1 MAYNLEFV
9 SINSNISI
17 MERRTFSLMFYIR
30 RTKLRRNLEAPVM
43 LRITVNSDRT
53 DFSIQRTI
61 LPEHWNSERG
71 CAKST
76 SRFGKELNQCLDQI
90 RLQVYQRHQ
99 EILSRNLPVT
109 AAALKAAYL
118 NGIGEEETHNLLD
131 LYREHNATMKS
142 MIDKGVSRATFI
154 RHETSRRNLERFL
167 HDTYQVN
174 DINLKDVDHVFIKD
188 YETYL
193 RTTRNCNNNS
203 TVKYIKNFGK
213 IIKEAMNR
221 DWIQANPFR
230 NIKFHLEEVD
240 KPFLSQGELNK
251 IMAREFAIQRI
262 GQVRDVFVFC
272 CFTGLAFIDVKT
284 LTLKELEQGVDG
296 NLWIRKQRNKSKQWA
311 HIPLL
316 PQARQIIDR
325 YRTNPQC
332 QKKGV
337 LLPVLSNQKMNAYLK
352 EIADLCGIQKNLT
365 THCARHTFA
374 TTVTLANKISMES
387 VSKMLGH
394 SSLNMTRRYARI
406 LDTTIG
412 QEMSQLAQKLKDQL
426 N

>member
-1 MAYNLEFV
+1 
-9 SINSNISI
+9 
-17 MERRTFSLMFYIR
+17 
-30 RTKLRRNLEAPVM
+30 M
-43 LRITVNSDRT
+43 LRITVNGERT

-71 CAKST
+71 CAIANT
-76 SRFGKELNQCLDQI
+76 RFGKELNQCLDQI

-99 EILSRNLPVT
+99 ELLSMNLPVT
-109 AAALKAAYL
+109 AAALKGAYL
-118 NGIGEEETHNLLD
+118 NGLGEEDVHNLLD
-131 LYREHNATMKS
+131 LYCEHNASLKS
-142 MIDKGVSRATFI
+142 MIDKGVSRATYI

-167 HDTYQVN
+167 HDTYKLDDISLKEVN
-174 DINLKDVDHVFIKD
+174 HVFIKE

-193 RTTRNCNNNS
+193 RTARNCNNNS

-221 DWIQANPFR
+221 DWVQANPFR
-230 NIKFHLEEVD
+230 NIRFHLEEVD
-240 KPFLSQGELNK
+240 KPFLSKGELNK
-251 IMAREFAIQRI
+251 IMTREFVITRI
-262 GQVRDVFVFC
+262 AQVRDVFVFC

-284 LTLKELEQGVDG
+284 LTAKDLQPGVDG

-316 PQARQIIDR
+316 PDARLIIER
-325 YRTNPQC
+325 YSSNPRC
-332 QKKGV
+332 QRKGV

-394 SSLNMTRRYARI
+394 SSLSMTQKYARI
-406 LDTTIG
+406 LDSTIG
-412 QEMSQLAQKLKDQL
+412 LEMSQLADKMKSQMS
-426 N
+426 

>member
-1 MAYNLEFV
+1 
-9 SINSNISI
+9 
-17 MERRTFSLMFYIR
+17 MFFIR
-30 RTKLRRNLEAPVM
+30 RTKLRKNLEAPVLM
-43 LRITVNSDRT
+43 RITVNGDRT
-53 DFSIQRTI
+53 DVAIQRTI

-71 CAKST
+71 CAVANT
-76 SRFGKELNQCLDQI
+76 RFGKELNQCLDQI
-90 RLQVYQRHQ
+90 RLRVYQRHQ
-99 EILSRNLPVT
+99 ELLSRNLPVT
-109 AAALKAAYL
+109 AAALKGAYL
-118 NGIGEEETHNLLD
+118 NGFGEEDVHNLLD
-131 LYREHNATMKS
+131 LYCEHNASLKS
-142 MIDKGVSRATFI
+142 MIDKGVSRATYI

-167 HDTYQVN
+167 RDIYQLE
-174 DINLKDVDHVFIKD
+174 DISLKEVTHVFIKE

-213 IIKEAMNR
+213 VIKEAMNR
-221 DWIQANPFR
+221 DWVQANPFR
-230 NIKFHLEEVD
+230 NIRFHLEEVD
-240 KPFLSQGELNK
+240 KPFLSKGELNK
-251 IMAREFAIQRI
+251 IMTREFAIIRI
-262 GQVRDVFVFC
+262 AQVRDVFVFC

-284 LTLKELEQGVDG
+284 LTAKDLQQGVDG

-316 PQARQIIDR
+316 PDARLIIER
-325 YRTNPQC
+325 YSSNPQC
-332 QKKGV
+332 QRKGV

-394 SSLNMTRRYARI
+394 SSLSMTQKYARI
-406 LDTTIG
+406 LDSSIG
-412 QEMSQLAQKLKDQL
+412 LEMSQLAQRLDDQMS
-426 N
+426 

>member
-1 MAYNLEFV
+1 MD
-9 SINSNISI
+9 
-17 MERRTFSLMFYIR
+17 RRTFSIMFFIR
-30 RTKLRRNLEAPVM
+30 RTRLRKNLEAPVLM
-43 LRITVNSDRT
+43 RITVNGERT
-53 DFSIQRTI
+53 DVSIQRTI
-61 LPEHWNSERG
+61 LPEQWNSDRG
-71 CAKST
+71 CAKPAT
-76 SRFGKELNQCLDQI
+76 RFGKELNQCLDQI
-90 RLQVYQRHQ
+90 RLQIYQCHQ
-99 EILSRNLPVT
+99 ELMSRNLPVT
-109 AAALKAAYL
+109 TATIKTAFLHGA
-118 NGIGEEETHNLLD
+118 EDTEVHTLLD
-131 LYREHNATMKS
+131 LYREHNANLKTS
-142 MIDKGVSRATFI
+142 IDKGVSRATYI

-167 HDTYQVN
+167 HDAYQRE
-174 DINLKDVDHVFIKD
+174 DINLKEITHVFVKD

-193 RTTRNCNNNS
+193 RTIRNCNNNS

-230 NIKFHLEEVD
+230 NIRFHLEEVD
-240 KPFLSQGELNK
+240 KPFLSQGELKK
-251 IMAREFAIQRI
+251 IMAREFDITRI
-262 GQVRDVFVFC
+262 AQVRDVFVFC

-284 LTLKELEQGVDG
+284 LTAKDLQQGVDG

-316 PQARQIIDR
+316 PDARLIIDR
-325 YRTNPQC
+325 YRSNLQC
-332 QKKGV
+332 QRKGV

-394 SSLNMTRRYARI
+394 SSLAMTMKYARI
-406 LDTTIG
+406 LDSTIG
-412 QEMSQLAQKLKDQL
+412 LEMSQLAEKMKSQIS
-426 N
+426 

>member
-1 MAYNLEFV
+1 
-9 SINSNISI
+9 
-17 MERRTFSLMFYIR
+17 MERRTFSLMFFIR
-30 RTKLRRNLEAPVM
+30 RTKLRKNLEAPVLM
-43 LRITVNSDRT
+43 RITVNGDRT
-53 DFSIQRTI
+53 DVAIQRTI

-71 CAKST
+71 CAVANT
-76 SRFGKELNQCLDQI
+76 RFGKELNQCLDQI

-99 EILSRNLPVT
+99 ELLSRNLPVT
-109 AAALKAAYL
+109 AAALKGAYL
-118 NGIGEEETHNLLD
+118 NGLGEEDVHNLLD
-131 LYREHNATMKS
+131 LYCEHNASLKS
-142 MIDKGVSRATFI
+142 MIDKGVSRATYI

-167 HDTYQVN
+167 RDTYQLDDISLKEVN
-174 DINLKDVDHVFIKD
+174 HVFIKE

-213 IIKEAMNR
+213 IIKEAINR

-230 NIKFHLEEVD
+230 NIRFHLEEVD
-240 KPFLSQGELNK
+240 KPFLSKGELNK
-251 IMAREFAIQRI
+251 IMTREFAITRI
-262 GQVRDVFVFC
+262 AQVRDVFAFC

-284 LTLKELEQGVDG
+284 LTAKDLQPGVDG

-311 HIPLL
+311 HIPIL
-316 PQARQIIDR
+316 PDARLIIER
-325 YRTNPQC
+325 YSSNPRC
-332 QKKGV
+332 QRKGV

-394 SSLNMTRRYARI
+394 SSLTMTQKYARI
-406 LDTTIG
+406 LDSTIG
-412 QEMSQLAQKLKDQL
+412 QEMSQLAQRLDDQM

>member
-1 MAYNLEFV
+1 
-9 SINSNISI
+9 
-17 MERRTFSLMFYIR
+17 MERRTFSLMFFIR
-30 RTKLRRNLEAPVM
+30 RTKLRKNLEAPVM
-43 LRITVNSDRT
+43 LRITVNGDRT
-53 DFSIQRTI
+53 EFSIQRTI
-61 LPEHWNSERG
+61 LPEQWNGERG
-71 CAKST
+71 CAKANT
-76 SRFGKELNQCLDQI
+76 RFGKELNQCLDQI

-99 EILSRNLPVT
+99 ELMAMNLPVT
-109 AAALKAAYL
+109 ATALKGAYL
-118 NGIGEEETHNLLD
+118 NGIGEGDVHNLLD
-131 LYREHNATMKS
+131 LYREHNANLKT
-142 MIDKGVSRATFI
+142 MIDRGVSRATYI

-167 HDTYQVN
+167 RDAYQVD

-188 YETYL
+188 YEAYL

-221 DWIQANPFR
+221 DWVQANPFR

-240 KPFLSQGELNK
+240 KPFLSQGELNR
-251 IMAREFAIQRI
+251 IMKREFTIIRI
-262 GQVRDVFVFC
+262 AQVRDVFVFC

-284 LTLKELEQGVDG
+284 LTLKDLEQGVDG

-311 HIPLL
+311 QIPLL
-316 PQARQIIDR
+316 PQARHIIDK
-325 YRTNPQC
+325 YRSNPQC

-412 QEMSQLAQKLKDQL
+412 QEMSQLAIKLGSQL
-426 N
+426 S

>member
-1 MAYNLEFV
+1 
-9 SINSNISI
+9 
-17 MERRTFSLMFYIR
+17 MERRTFSLMFFIR
-30 RTKLRRNLEAPVM
+30 RTKLRKNLEAPVLM
-43 LRITVNSDRT
+43 RITVNGNRT
-53 DFSIQRTI
+53 DVAIQRTI

-71 CAKST
+71 CAISNT
-76 SRFGKELNQCLDQI
+76 RFGKELNQCLDQI

-99 EILSRNLPVT
+99 ELLAMNLPVT
-109 AAALKAAYL
+109 ATALKGAYL
-118 NGIGEEETHNLLD
+118 NGIGEGDVHNLLD
-131 LYREHNATMKS
+131 LYREHNANLKT
-142 MIDKGVSRATFI
+142 MIDRGVSRATYI

-167 HDTYQVN
+167 RDAYQVD

-188 YETYL
+188 YEAYL

-221 DWIQANPFR
+221 DWVQANPFR

-240 KPFLSQGELNK
+240 KPFLSQVELNR
-251 IMAREFAIQRI
+251 IMKREFAITRI
-262 GQVRDVFVFC
+262 AQVRDVFVFC

-284 LTLKELEQGVDG
+284 LTAKDLEQGVDG

-316 PQARQIIDR
+316 PQAKQIIDQ
-325 YRTNPQC
+325 YRSKPQC
-332 QKKGV
+332 QRKGV

-412 QEMSQLAQKLKDQL
+412 QEMSQLAQKLKDQM

>member
-1 MAYNLEFV
+1 MD
-9 SINSNISI
+9 
-17 MERRTFSLMFYIR
+17 RRTFSIMFFIR
-30 RTKLRRNLEAPVM
+30 RTRLRKNLEAPVM
-43 LRITVNSDRT
+43 MRITVNGERT
-53 DFSIQRTI
+53 DIAIQRTI
-61 LPEHWNSERG
+61 LPEQWNSDKG

-76 SRFGKELNQCLDQI
+76 TRVGKELNQCLDQI
-90 RLQVYQRHQ
+90 RLQVYHRHQ
-99 EILSRNLPVT
+99 ELLSRNLDVT
-109 AAALKAAYL
+109 AASLKGAYQ
-118 NGIGEEETHNLLD
+118 NGIGEEDVHNLLD
-131 LYREHNATMKS
+131 LYHEHNANLKS
-142 MIDKGVSRATFI
+142 MIDKGVSRATYI

-167 HDTYQVN
+167 RDTYQLE
-174 DINLKDVDHVFIKD
+174 DISLKEVTHVFIKE

-221 DWIQANPFR
+221 DWVQANPFR
-230 NIKFHLEEVD
+230 NIRFHLEEVD
-240 KPFLSQGELNK
+240 KPFLSKGELNK
-251 IMAREFAIQRI
+251 IITREFAITRI
-262 GQVRDVFVFC
+262 AQVRDVFVFC

-284 LTLKELEQGVDG
+284 LTAKDLQQGVDG

-316 PQARQIIDR
+316 PDARLIIER
-325 YRTNPQC
+325 YSSNPQC
-332 QKKGV
+332 QRKGV

-352 EIADLCGIQKNLT
+352 EIADLCGVQKNLT

-394 SSLNMTRRYARI
+394 SSLSMTQKYARI
-406 LDTTIG
+406 LDSTIG
-412 QEMSQLAQKLKDQL
+412 QEMSLLAEKLNNQP

>member
-1 MAYNLEFV
+1 
-9 SINSNISI
+9 
-17 MERRTFSLMFYIR
+17 MERRTFSLMFFIR
-30 RTKLRRNLEAPVM
+30 RTKLRKNLEAPVM
-43 LRITVNSDRT
+43 LRITVNGDRT
-53 DFSIQRTI
+53 EFSIQRTI
-61 LPEHWNSERG
+61 LPEQWNGERG
-71 CAKST
+71 CAKANT
-76 SRFGKELNQCLDQI
+76 RFGKELNQCLDQI

-99 EILSRNLPVT
+99 ELLAMNLPIT
-109 AAALKAAYL
+109 ATALKGAYL
-118 NGIGEEETHNLLD
+118 NGIGEGDVHNLLD
-131 LYREHNATMKS
+131 LYREHNANLKS
-142 MIDKGVSRATFI
+142 MIDKGVSRATYI

-167 HDTYQVN
+167 RDAYQVE

-221 DWIQANPFR
+221 DWVQANPFR
-230 NIKFHLEEVD
+230 NVKFHLEEVD
-240 KPFLSQGELNK
+240 KPFLSQVELNR
-251 IMAREFAIQRI
+251 IMKREFAITRI
-262 GQVRDVFVFC
+262 AQVRDVFVFC

-284 LTLKELEQGVDG
+284 LTLKDLEQGVDG

-316 PQARQIIDR
+316 PQARHIIDK
-325 YRTNPQC
+325 YRSNPQC

-412 QEMSQLAQKLKDQL
+412 QEMSQLAIKLGSQL
-426 N
+426 S

>member
-1 MAYNLEFV
+1 
-9 SINSNISI
+9 
-17 MERRTFSLMFYIR
+17 
-30 RTKLRRNLEAPVM
+30 M
-43 LRITVNSDRT
+43 LRITVNGERT
-53 DFSIQRTI
+53 DVAIQRTI

-71 CAKST
+71 CAVANT
-76 SRFGKELNQCLDQI
+76 RFGKELNQCLDQI

-99 EILSRNLPVT
+99 ELLSRNLPVT
-109 AAALKAAYL
+109 AAALKGAYL
-118 NGIGEEETHNLLD
+118 NGLGEEDVHNLLD
-131 LYREHNATMKS
+131 LYCEHNASLKS
-142 MIDKGVSRATFI
+142 MIDKGVSRATYI

-167 HDTYQVN
+167 RDTYKLE
-174 DINLKDVDHVFIKD
+174 DISLKEVTHVFIKE

-221 DWIQANPFR
+221 DWVQANPFR
-230 NIKFHLEEVD
+230 NIRFHLEEVD
-240 KPFLSQGELNK
+240 KPFLSKGELNK
-251 IMAREFAIQRI
+251 IMTREFAITRI
-262 GQVRDVFVFC
+262 AQVRDVFVFC

-284 LTLKELEQGVDG
+284 LTAKDLQQGVDG

-316 PQARQIIDR
+316 PDARLIIER
-325 YRTNPQC
+325 YSSNPRC
-332 QKKGV
+332 QRKGV

-394 SSLNMTRRYARI
+394 SSLSMTQKYARI
-406 LDTTIG
+406 LDSSIG
-412 QEMSQLAQKLKDQL
+412 LEMSQLADKMKSQMS
-426 N
+426 

>member
-1 MAYNLEFV
+1 
-9 SINSNISI
+9 
-17 MERRTFSLMFYIR
+17 MERRTFSLMFFIR
-30 RTKLRRNLEAPVM
+30 RTKLRKNLEAPVLM
-43 LRITVNSDRT
+43 RITVNGNRT
-53 DFSIQRTI
+53 DVAIQRTI
-61 LPEHWNSERG
+61 LPEQWNSERG
-71 CAKST
+71 CAISNT
-76 SRFGKELNQCLDQI
+76 RFGKELNQCLDQI

-99 EILSRNLPVT
+99 ELLSRNLPVT
-109 AAALKAAYL
+109 AAALKGAYL
-118 NGIGEEETHNLLD
+118 NGLGEEDVHNLLD
-131 LYREHNATMKS
+131 LYCEHNASLKS
-142 MIDKGVSRATFI
+142 MIDKGVSRATYI

-167 HDTYQVN
+167 RDTYQLEDISLKEVN
-174 DINLKDVDHVFIKD
+174 HVFIKE

-213 IIKEAMNR
+213 IIKEAINR

-230 NIKFHLEEVD
+230 NIRFHLEEVD
-240 KPFLSQGELNK
+240 KPFLSKGELNK
-251 IMAREFAIQRI
+251 IMTREFAITRI
-262 GQVRDVFVFC
+262 AQVRDVFVFC

-284 LTLKELEQGVDG
+284 LTAKDLQQGVDG

-311 HIPLL
+311 HIPIL
-316 PQARQIIDR
+316 PDARLIIER
-325 YRTNPQC
+325 YSSNPRC
-332 QKKGV
+332 QRKGV

-394 SSLNMTRRYARI
+394 SSLTMTQKYARV
-406 LDTTIG
+406 LDSSIG
-412 QEMSQLAQKLKDQL
+412 LEMSQLADKMKSQMS
-426 N
+426 

>member
-1 MAYNLEFV
+1 MD
-9 SINSNISI
+9 
-17 MERRTFSLMFYIR
+17 RRTFSIMFFIR
-30 RTKLRRNLEAPVM
+30 RTRLRKNLEAPVM
-43 LRITVNSDRT
+43 MRITVNGERT
-53 DFSIQRTI
+53 DIAIQRTI
-61 LPEHWNSERG
+61 LPEQWNSDKG

-76 SRFGKELNQCLDQI
+76 TRVGKELNQCLDQI
-90 RLQVYQRHQ
+90 RLQVYHRHQ
-99 EILSRNLPVT
+99 ELLSRNLDVT
-109 AAALKAAYL
+109 AASLKGAYQ
-118 NGIGEEETHNLLD
+118 NGIGEEDVPNLLD
-131 LYREHNATMKS
+131 LYHEHNSNLKS
-142 MIDKGVSRATFI
+142 MIDKGLSRATYI

-167 HDTYQVN
+167 RDTYQLE
-174 DINLKDVDHVFIKD
+174 DISLKEVTHVFIKE

-221 DWIQANPFR
+221 DWVQANPFR
-230 NIKFHLEEVD
+230 NIRFHLEEVD
-240 KPFLSQGELNK
+240 KPFLSKGELNK
-251 IMAREFAIQRI
+251 IITREFAITRI
-262 GQVRDVFVFC
+262 AQVRDVFVFC

-284 LTLKELEQGVDG
+284 LTAKELQQGVDG

-316 PQARQIIDR
+316 PDARLIIER
-325 YRTNPQC
+325 YSSNPQC
-332 QKKGV
+332 QRKGV

-352 EIADLCGIQKNLT
+352 EIADLCGVQKNLT

-394 SSLNMTRRYARI
+394 SSLSMTQKYARI
-406 LDTTIG
+406 LDSTIG
-412 QEMSQLAQKLKDQL
+412 QEMSLLAEKLSNQL

>member
-1 MAYNLEFV
+1 
-9 SINSNISI
+9 
-17 MERRTFSLMFYIR
+17 MERRTFSLVFFIR
-30 RTKLRRNLEAPVM
+30 RTKLRKNLEAPVLM
-43 LRITVNSDRT
+43 RITVNGERT
-53 DFSIQRTI
+53 DVSIQRTI

-71 CAKST
+71 SAKANA
-76 SRFGKELNQCLDQI
+76 RFGKELNQFLEQI
-90 RLQVYQRHQ
+90 RLQVYQSHQ
-99 EILSRNLPVT
+99 ELLSRNLPVT
-109 AAALKAAYL
+109 ASALKSAYL
-118 NGIGEEETHNLLD
+118 NGIGEEESHNLLD
-131 LYREHNATMKS
+131 LYREHNANLKS
-142 MIDKGVSRATFI
+142 MIDKGVSRATYI

-167 HDTYQVN
+167 RDVHEVDDISLMDVN
-174 DINLKDVDHVFIKD
+174 HEFIKE
-188 YETYL
+188 YEKYL

-213 IIKEAMNR
+213 IIKEARNR
-221 DWIQANPFR
+221 DWVQANPFR

-240 KPFLSQGELNK
+240 KPFLNQGELNK
-251 IMAREFAIQRI
+251 IKAREFAINRI
-262 GQVRDVFVFC
+262 AQVRDVFLFC

-284 LTLKELEQGVDG
+284 LTEKDIEQGVDG

-316 PQARQIIDR
+316 PQAREIIDL
-325 YRTNPQC
+325 YRSNPQC

-374 TTVTLANKISMES
+374 TTVTLANRISMES

-394 SSLNMTRRYARI
+394 SSMNMTRRYARI

-412 QEMSQLAQKLKDQL
+412 QEMSQLAQKLKDQM

>member
-1 MAYNLEFV
+1 
-9 SINSNISI
+9 
-17 MERRTFSLMFYIR
+17 MERRTFSLMFFIR
-30 RTKLRRNLEAPVM
+30 RTKLRKNLEAPVLM
-43 LRITVNSDRT
+43 RITVNGDRT
-53 DFSIQRTI
+53 DVAIQRTI

-71 CAKST
+71 CAVANT
-76 SRFGKELNQCLDQI
+76 RFGKELNQCLDQI
-90 RLQVYQRHQ
+90 RLRVYQRHQ
-99 EILSRNLPVT
+99 ELLSRNLPVT
-109 AAALKAAYL
+109 AAALKGAYL
-118 NGIGEEETHNLLD
+118 NGFGEEDVHNLLD
-131 LYREHNATMKS
+131 LYCEHNASLKS
-142 MIDKGVSRATFI
+142 MIDKGVSRATYI

-167 HDTYQVN
+167 RDIYQLE
-174 DINLKDVDHVFIKD
+174 DISLKEVTHVFIKE

-213 IIKEAMNR
+213 VIKEAMNR
-221 DWIQANPFR
+221 DWVQANPFR
-230 NIKFHLEEVD
+230 NIRFHLEEVD
-240 KPFLSQGELNK
+240 KPFLSKGELNK
-251 IMAREFAIQRI
+251 IMTREFAIIRI
-262 GQVRDVFVFC
+262 AQVRDVFVFC

-284 LTLKELEQGVDG
+284 LTAKDLQQGVDG

-316 PQARQIIDR
+316 PDARLIIER
-325 YRTNPQC
+325 YSSNPQC
-332 QKKGV
+332 QRKGV

-394 SSLNMTRRYARI
+394 SSLSMTQKYARI
-406 LDTTIG
+406 LDSSIG
-412 QEMSQLAQKLKDQL
+412 LEMSQLAQRLDDQMS
-426 N
+426 

>member
-1 MAYNLEFV
+1 
-9 SINSNISI
+9 
-17 MERRTFSLMFYIR
+17 MERRTFSLMFFIR
-30 RTKLRRNLEAPVM
+30 RTKLRKNLEAPVLM
-43 LRITVNSDRT
+43 RITVNGNRT
-53 DFSIQRTI
+53 DVAIQRTI

-71 CAKST
+71 CAIANT
-76 SRFGKELNQCLDQI
+76 RFGKELNQCLDQI

-99 EILSRNLPVT
+99 ELLAMNQPVT
-109 AAALKAAYL
+109 AKALKGAYL
-118 NGIGEEETHNLLD
+118 NGIGEEDVHNLLD
-131 LYREHNATMKS
+131 LYREHNANLKS
-142 MIDKGVSRATFI
+142 MIDKGVSRATHI

-167 HDTYQVN
+167 RDTYHVD
-174 DINLKDVDHVFIKD
+174 DINIKDVDHVFIKD

-193 RTTRNCNNNS
+193 RTIRNCNNNS

-213 IIKEAMNR
+213 VIKEAMNR
-221 DWIQANPFR
+221 DWVQVDPFR

-240 KPFLSQGELNK
+240 KPFLSQAELNR
-251 IMAREFAIQRI
+251 IMKREFAITRI
-262 GQVRDVFVFC
+262 AQVRDVFIFC

-284 LTLKELEQGVDG
+284 LTAKDLEQGVDG

-316 PQARQIIDR
+316 PQARQIIDQ
-325 YRTNPQC
+325 YRSNPQC
-332 QKKGV
+332 QRKEV

-412 QEMSQLAQKLKDQL
+412 QEMSQLAQKLKDQM

>member
-1 MAYNLEFV
+1 
-9 SINSNISI
+9 
-17 MERRTFSLMFYIR
+17 MERRTFSLMFFIR
-30 RTKLRRNLEAPVM
+30 RTKLRKNLEAPVL
-43 LRITVNSDRT
+43 LRITVNGDRT
-53 DFSIQRTI
+53 DVAIQRTI

-71 CAKST
+71 CAIANT
-76 SRFGKELNQCLDQI
+76 RFGKELNQCLEQI

-99 EILSRNLPVT
+99 ELLSRNLPVT
-109 AAALKAAYL
+109 AAALKGAYL
-118 NGIGEEETHNLLD
+118 NGFGEQDVHNLLD
-131 LYREHNATMKS
+131 LYREHNASLKS
-142 MIDKGVSRATFI
+142 MIDKGVSRATYI

-167 HDTYQVN
+167 RDTYQLDDISLKEVN
-174 DINLKDVDHVFIKD
+174 HVFIKE

-213 IIKEAMNR
+213 IIKEAMSR
-221 DWIQANPFR
+221 DWVQANPFR
-230 NIKFHLEEVD
+230 NIRFHLEEVD
-240 KPFLSQGELNK
+240 KPFLSKGELNK
-251 IMAREFAIQRI
+251 IMTREFAITRI
-262 GQVRDVFVFC
+262 AQVRDVFVFC

-284 LTLKELEQGVDG
+284 LTAKDLQQGVDG

-316 PQARQIIDR
+316 PDARLIIER
-325 YRTNPQC
+325 YTSNPRC
-332 QKKGV
+332 QRKGV

-394 SSLNMTRRYARI
+394 SSLTMTQKYARI
-406 LDTTIG
+406 LDSTIG
-412 QEMSQLAQKLKDQL
+412 LEMSQLADKMKSQMS
-426 N
+426 

>member
-1 MAYNLEFV
+1 M
-9 SINSNISI
+9 
-17 MERRTFSLMFYIR
+17 R
-30 RTKLRRNLEAPVM
+30 KNLEAPVM
-43 LRITVNSDRT
+43 LRITVNGDRT
-53 DFSIQRTI
+53 EFSIQRTI
-61 LPEHWNSERG
+61 LPEQWNGERG
-71 CAKST
+71 CAKANT
-76 SRFGKELNQCLDQI
+76 RFGKELNQCLDQI

-99 EILSRNLPVT
+99 ELMAMNLPVT
-109 AAALKAAYL
+109 ATALKGAYL
-118 NGIGEEETHNLLD
+118 NGIGEGDVHNLLD
-131 LYREHNATMKS
+131 LYREHNANLKT
-142 MIDKGVSRATFI
+142 MIDRGVSRATYI

-167 HDTYQVN
+167 RDAYQVD

-188 YETYL
+188 YEAYL

-221 DWIQANPFR
+221 DWVQANPFR

-240 KPFLSQGELNK
+240 KPFLSQGELNR
-251 IMAREFAIQRI
+251 IMKREFTIIRI
-262 GQVRDVFVFC
+262 AQVRDVFVFC

-284 LTLKELEQGVDG
+284 LTLKDLEQGVDG

-316 PQARQIIDR
+316 PQARHIIDK
-325 YRTNPQC
+325 YRSNPQC

-412 QEMSQLAQKLKDQL
+412 QEMSQLAIKLGSQL
-426 N
+426 S

>member
-1 MAYNLEFV
+1 
-9 SINSNISI
+9 
-17 MERRTFSLMFYIR
+17 MERRTFSLMFFIR
-30 RTKLRRNLEAPVM
+30 RTKLRKNLEAPVM
-43 LRITVNSDRT
+43 LRITVNGERT
-53 DFSIQRTI
+53 DVAIQRTI

-71 CAKST
+71 CAVANT
-76 SRFGKELNQCLDQI
+76 RFGKELNQCLDQI

-99 EILSRNLPVT
+99 ELLSRNLPVT
-109 AAALKAAYL
+109 AAALKGAYL
-118 NGIGEEETHNLLD
+118 NGLGEEDVHNLLD
-131 LYREHNATMKS
+131 LYCEHNASLKS
-142 MIDKGVSRATFI
+142 MIDKGVSRATYI

-167 HDTYQVN
+167 RDTYKLE
-174 DINLKDVDHVFIKD
+174 DISLKEVTHVFIKE

-221 DWIQANPFR
+221 DWVQANPFR
-230 NIKFHLEEVD
+230 NIRFHLEEVD
-240 KPFLSQGELNK
+240 KPFLSKGELNK
-251 IMAREFAIQRI
+251 IMTREFAITRI
-262 GQVRDVFVFC
+262 AQVRDVFVFC

-284 LTLKELEQGVDG
+284 LTAKDLQQGVDG

-316 PQARQIIDR
+316 PDARLIIER
-325 YRTNPQC
+325 YSSNPRC
-332 QKKGV
+332 QRKGV

-394 SSLNMTRRYARI
+394 SSLSMTQKYARI
-406 LDTTIG
+406 LDSSIG
-412 QEMSQLAQKLKDQL
+412 LEMSQLADKMKSQMS
-426 N
+426 